1 MNRRE
6 CLKALG
12 ALGASLSLPAL
23 AIESASQNDINA
35 AWLELQSSSH
45 HGLADHPRVVLLRND
60 VLNLPVDNEY
70 KAHLLNSIDL
80 YYDHIINRPV
90 YGHDEAW
97 DDLEAIQ
104 QVTLGDLNE
113 KWFREQQAITAY
125 NEKKTNHV
133 KSLTL
138 KSSSHQEQFD
148 IDREYIDLWLSYRRE
163 SPSRNH
169 VDIRTHPGW
178 PLYPQSS
185 IGGIAADAVAWHT
198 KLKFDYDITK
208 EELIAEVVMKVM
220 GCEDTIRRGWVD
232 WSEHEQIRILKTSQP
247 CFSIQ
252 KYPHIQTYNCILFY
266 PEATTKEELI
276 TNAVKITDGWCPTA
290 LVVLSESEV
299 VNPLEYNL
307 QQALR
312 LRNK

>member
-6 CLKALG
+6 CLKTLA

-23 AIESASQNDINA
+23 AIESASQDDINA
-35 AWLELQSSSH
+35 AWLELQFSSH
-45 HGLADHPRVVLLRND
+45 HGLSDHPRIALLRND

-80 YYDHIINRPV
+80 YYDHIINRTV
-90 YGHDEAW
+90 YAHDEAW

-125 NEKKTNHV
+125 DEKKSTPG
-133 KSLTL
+133 KSTSL

-169 VDIRTHPGW
+169 VDIRTHASW
-178 PLYPQSS
+178 PLYPQAS
-185 IGGIAADAVAWHT
+185 IRGMAAGAVAWQT
-198 KLKFDYDITK
+198 KLEFDNEITK
-208 EELIAEVVMKVM
+208 DELTAEVVKRVM
-220 GCEDTIRRGWVD
+220 DSEYIIREGWVA
-232 WSEHEQIRILKTSQP
+232 WSESEYIRIIKTSHP
-247 CFSIQ
+247 NFSIQ
-252 KYPHIQTYNCILFY
+252 KYPHIQTYNCILYY

-290 LVVLSESEV
+290 LVVLSENEV
-299 VNPLEYNL
+299 VNPLEYKL

>member
-6 CLKALG
+6 CLKALA

-23 AIESASQNDINA
+23 AIESASENDINA
-35 AWLELQSSSH
+35 AWQDLQSSSH

-90 YGHDEAW
+90 YTHDEAW

-125 NEKKTNHV
+125 NEKKSSPIKT
-133 KSLTL
+133 LTL
-138 KSSSHQEQFD
+138 KSSSHQEKFD

-169 VDIRTHPGW
+169 VDIRTHASW
-178 PLYPQSS
+178 PKYPQAS
-185 IGGIAADAVAWHT
+185 ISGMAAGAVAWQT
-198 KLKFDYDITK
+198 KLEFDNDITK
-208 EELIAEVVMKVM
+208 DELTAEVVIKVM
-220 GCEDTIRRGWVD
+220 DSEYIIRGGWVA
-232 WSEHEQIRILKTSQP
+232 WSETEYIRIIKTSHP
-247 CFSIQ
+247 NFSIRN
-252 KYPHIQTYNCILFY
+252 YPHIETYNCILYY
-266 PEATTKEELI
+266 PEATTKEDLI

-290 LVVLSESEV
+290 LVVLSDSEV
-299 VNPLEYNL
+299 VNPLEFKL
-307 QQALR
+307 QQALL

>member
-6 CLKALG
+6 CLKALA

-23 AIESASQNDINA
+23 SLESASENDINA
-35 AWLELQSSSH
+35 AWQELQSSNH

-90 YGHDEAW
+90 YAVDEAW

-125 NEKKTNHV
+125 NEKKLSPI
-133 KSLTL
+133 KSTPL
-138 KSSSHQEQFD
+138 KSSPHQEHFD

-163 SPSRNH
+163 SPSRKH
-169 VDIRTHPGW
+169 VDIRTHISW
-178 PLYPQSS
+178 PLYPQAS
-185 IGGIAADAVAWHT
+185 ISGIAASAIPWHT
-198 KLKFDYDITK
+198 KLEFDIDITK
-208 EELIAEVVMKVM
+208 EELIAEVIMKVM
-220 GCEDTIRRGWVD
+220 GSHDTIRRGWVD
-232 WSEHEQIRILKTSQP
+232 WSEHEQIRILKTSHP
-247 CFSIQ
+247 CLSIHN
-252 KYPHIQTYNCILFY
+252 YPHIQTYNCILYY

-276 TNAVKITDGWCPTA
+276 INAVKITDGWCPSA
-290 LVVLSESEV
+290 RVVLSKSEV
-299 VNPLEYNL
+299 INPLEYKL